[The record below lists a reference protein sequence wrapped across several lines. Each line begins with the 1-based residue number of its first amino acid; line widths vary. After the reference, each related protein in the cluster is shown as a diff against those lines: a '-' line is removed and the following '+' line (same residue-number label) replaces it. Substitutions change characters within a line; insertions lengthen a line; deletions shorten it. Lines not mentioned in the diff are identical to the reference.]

1 MKTVCQIN
9 RCTGCRAC
17 VDVCPRSAIEVK
29 DSKIA
34 YNAVISEDICI
45 NCGACYRICPNNYP
59 VVYKRPKEWYQGWAN
74 DDYIRVQ
81 GSSGGIATA
90 IAKCFIEN
98 NGMVCSCIFKNGEF
112 NFELV
117 NKVEELKKFSGSK
130 YVKSNP
136 SGIYKVIK
144 DELKNFNSILFIGLP
159 CQIAGL
165 KKYIGI
171 ELEKNLY
178 TIDLICHGTPS
189 PKVLEIFLEQYGKR
203 LDEIR
208 SIQFRKKNKYQIL
221 ENNKGIDT
229 NGITDK
235 YMIAFFKSL
244 INTENCYQ
252 CNYAKFER
260 VSDIT
265 LGDSWGSSLSI
276 KERKKGISLIL
287 CQTNKGMQLL
297 KDSNLCLKDV
307 DINNAIKNNRQ
318 LECSSN
324 RPKQREK
331 FFIEINKN
339 KSFNKLIWKCFPKD
353 CIKQEIK
360 KILIKLKFFRG

>member
-9 RCTGCRAC
+9 QCTGCRAC

-34 YNAVISEDICI
+34 YNAVILEDICI

-90 IAKCFIEN
+90 IAKYFIEN
-98 NGMVCSCIFKNGEF
+98 NGIVCSCILKNGEF
-112 NFELV
+112 KFELV
-117 NKVEELKKFSGSK
+117 NNVEGLRKFSGSK

-144 DELKNFNSILFIGLP
+144 DELKNFNNILFIGLP

-165 KKYIGI
+165 KKYIGKN
-171 ELEKNLY
+171 LEKNLY

-189 PKVLEIFLEQYGKR
+189 PLILEQFLEQYGYSLQKFNN
-203 LDEIR
+203 
-208 SIQFRKKNKYQIL
+208 IQFRIKDKFQICENYRGIITNKIC
-221 ENNKGIDT
+221 
-229 NGITDK
+229 DK
-235 YMIAFFKSL
+235 YMISFLKAL
-244 INTENCYQ
+244 IYTENCYQ

-265 LGDSWGSSLSI
+265 LGDSWGSNLPI

-287 CQTNKGMQLL
+287 CQTDKGMQLL
-297 KDSNLCLKDV
+297 KNSNLCLKDV
-307 DINNAIKNNRQ
+307 DINNAIKNNHQ
-318 LECSSN
+318 LKNPSN
-324 RPKQREK
+324 KPKQREE
-331 FFIEINKN
+331 FFSGLNKN
-339 KSFNKLIWKCFPKD
+339 KSFNKLVWKCFPKE

-360 KILIKLKFFRG
+360 SIMIKVRIMI